1 MLSESEPT
9 SAIPLRMESNGMAYL
24 RGLGGRFPATSSEFV
39 WRWLRNRV
47 SAGGDVGRGSLP
59 GPRDPTLPPP
69 ARELR
74 TALSVWGEFSL
85 GEAAVF
91 LWNFFFKRVLKAA
104 ASFVSCF
111 CRVALRAR
119 SAGAGSK
126 RRCRVEDG
134 EWAGLA
140 PHAQG
145 FLRESSSRRLRFL
158 RVRRFASAPW
168 NEACFRRTTLVLIER
183 CLCRTSGGGTV

>member
-1 MLSESEPT
+1 MGWRTCGAWVVDSQRLLRRSYGVGCATGSAQEATLGEGPRQGPVIPRCRLRRESSGQRCLSGGNSR
-9 SAIPLRMESNGMAYL
+9 SGKPLSSFGT
-24 RGLGGRFPATSSEFV
+24 FSSE
-39 WRWLRNRV
+39 
-47 SAGGDVGRGSLP
+47 
-59 GPRDPTLPPP
+59 
-69 ARELR
+69 
-74 TALSVWGEFSL
+74 
-85 GEAAVF
+85 
-91 LWNFFFKRVLKAA
+91 RVLKAA

-119 SAGAGSK
+119 SAGAGSR

-168 NEACFRRTTLVLIER
+168 NEACFRRTTLVPIER